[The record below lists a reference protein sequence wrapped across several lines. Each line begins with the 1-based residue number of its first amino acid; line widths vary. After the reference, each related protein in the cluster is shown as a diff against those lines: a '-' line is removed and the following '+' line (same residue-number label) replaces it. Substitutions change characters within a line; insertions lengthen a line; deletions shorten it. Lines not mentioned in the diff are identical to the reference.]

1 MSFARQASM
10 LCVAKRSA
18 FMFVAI
24 LLVTAGSEVAQSRQ
38 LELPTPEA
46 WEALKRGDAA
56 KAASLFREELDRSP
70 RNPMLHF
77 GAGWAAYALG
87 EYDAATSAL
96 KRALEYNSSFG
107 QAAALLGM
115 VAYANSDLDLA
126 IRSMEKAA
134 ALAPNDTG
142 IRRQFEQWKEESA
155 VHAGLDE
162 VQPSAFACSTRARNS
177 RPSATASRACS
188 SQPTGRS
195 ESS

>member
-1 MSFARQASM
+1 
-10 LCVAKRSA
+10 
-18 FMFVAI
+18 MFVAI
-24 LLVTAGSEVAQSRQ
+24 LLVTVGTEVAQSRQ

-56 KAASLFREELDRSP
+56 KAASLFREALDRSP

-96 KRALEYNSSFG
+96 KRALEYDSSFV

-134 ALAPNDTG
+134 ALAPNDTRHSPAARRMAGG
-142 IRRQFEQWKEESA
+142 I
-155 VHAGLDE
+155 GGT
-162 VQPSAFACSTRARNS
+162 CRARRAYN
-177 RPSATASRACS
+177 RPVSRALRGHETAGHRRPRLERARVSLLDDRTS
-188 SQPTGRS
+188 S
-195 ESS
+195 